1 MIVEA
6 GGFEGVAAAAV
17 SALRYLKLS
26 CGDPP
31 GEELRAHDD
40 PASAVAD
47 IRGRLAQLIATY
59 DDPARNYLPQP
70 NPEIA
75 PRYSDY
81 DHLARLPKGSG
92 RGDRV

>member
-17 SALRYLKLS
+17 TALRYLKLTG
-26 CGDPP
+26 GDPP

-40 PASAVAD
+40 PAAAIEN
-47 IRGRLAQLIATY
+47 IRDDLTRLIASY
-59 DDPARNYLPQP
+59 DDPSRDYRAQP

-81 DHLARLPKGSG
+81 HHLARLPKGSG
-92 RGDRV
+92 RGSGA